1 MIINKEYRIGLRAI
15 KTAIAVFFCA
25 LISTLFK
32 REDIFCASIATV
44 ICMEQ
49 TYKQTIETGMNR
61 FIGTIIGGAVGYIA
75 LELSEY
81 IPYYEWVRIFVLP
94 FCILSVIYIC
104 NMINRKSS
112 VSIGCVV
119 VLVILARLGDPM
131 SSTFMY
137 VVFRV
142 MDTLVGVFVATVVN
156 RFMFGG
162 PMKESGEK

>member
-1 MIINKEYRIGLRAI
+1 MNINKEYKIGYRAI
-15 KTAIAVFFCA
+15 KTAVAVLFCA

-49 TYKQTIETGMNR
+49 TYKQTIETGINR
-61 FIGTIIGGAVGYIA
+61 FIGTLIGGIVGYVA

-81 IPYYEWVRIFVLP
+81 IPYYEWIRIFVLP

-104 NMINRKSS
+104 NKINRKSA

-119 VLVILARLGDPM
+119 VLVIVARLGDPM
-131 SSTFMY
+131 SSTFVY
-137 VVFRV
+137 VIFRV
-142 MDTLVGVFVATVVN
+142 FDTLIGILVAMLVN

-162 PMKESGEK
+162 VK

>member
-1 MIINKEYRIGLRAI
+1 MVINKEYRLGLRAV
-15 KTAIAVFFCA
+15 KTAVAVFFCA
-25 LISTLFK
+25 FISTLFK

-49 TYKQTIETGMNR
+49 TYQQTIETGINR
-61 FIGTIIGGAVGYIA
+61 FIGTIVGGIVGYIA

-81 IPYYEWVRIFVLP
+81 VPYYEWVRIFILP

-119 VLVILARLGDPM
+119 VLVIVARLGDPM

-137 VVFRV
+137 VIFRV
-142 MDTLVGVFVATVVN
+142 MDTLVGIIVAMIVN

-162 PMKESGEK
+162 TKKDESCK